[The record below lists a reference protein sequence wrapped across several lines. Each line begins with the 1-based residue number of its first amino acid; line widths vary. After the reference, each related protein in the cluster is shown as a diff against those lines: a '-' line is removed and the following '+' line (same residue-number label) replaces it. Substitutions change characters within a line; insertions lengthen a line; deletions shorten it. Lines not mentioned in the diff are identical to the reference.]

1 MIILQELILF
11 FKGLIIGVGKII
23 PGVSGSL
30 LAISL
35 GVYEKSLEKIENL
48 FKDFGNN
55 IRFLLPL
62 GLGIVFSVLIGSKVL
77 LYFFETY
84 YIYTVVFFIGL
95 ILGTVPSIITNN
107 KKNYKDWIIIC
118 FIFAL
123 MFFLYTKVNLQEF
136 VPENNFINYIY
147 IVFLGIIDALTMV
160 MPGISGTAT
169 YMMLG
174 SYNFILNL
182 FANPFLHIGYCIL
195 FGIGLLFGTVF
206 TIKLVNLC
214 FKKYSQITW
223 DVILAFLFSSI
234 FFLFLKIV
242 DLINRTNIF
251 SLILLFVIGFF
262 LISLTNKD

>member
-1 MIILQELILF
+1 MQTFILF
-11 FKGLIIGVGKII
+11 FKGLIIGIGKVI

-48 FKDFGNN
+48 FKNFNEN

-62 GLGIVFSVLIGSKVL
+62 GVGIMFSVLIGSKIL

-95 ILGTVPSIITNN
+95 ILGTVPNLINN
-107 KKNYKDWIIIC
+107 NQKNYKDWFLISTVFII
-118 FIFAL
+118 L
-123 MFFLYTKVNLQEF
+123 FFLYTKVNFQEF
-136 VPENNFINYIY
+136 IPKNNFFSYFYI
-147 IVFLGIIDALTMV
+147 IFLGFIDALTMV

-182 FANPFLHIGYCIL
+182 FSNPFLHIGYCLL
-195 FGIGLLFGTVF
+195 FGIGLLFGTIL
-206 TIKLVNLC
+206 TIKLVNFC

-223 DVILAFLFSSI
+223 DIILAFLLSSI
-234 FFLFLKIV
+234 FFLLLKII
-242 DLINRTNIF
+242 DLINSTNLF
-251 SLILLFVIGFF
+251 SLLLLFIIGFF
-262 LISLTNKD
+262 LISLTSKE